1 MKTDENN
8 EALSSSKQFIVLN
21 GALNLGVGCVCVC
34 VLFKIPQLEM
44 GVCNPL
50 IYIREIKIDYN
61 IGSS

>member
-8 EALSSSKQFIVLN
+8 EALSSSKQFIILN
-21 GALNLGVGCVCVC
+21 GALNLGCVGVC

-50 IYIREIKIDYN
+50 IYIREIKIDS
-61 IGSS
+61 II